1 MFNDSNRSA
10 VPTGRGSRLWSL
22 GSVAGGS
29 VAGGSVSGVPHA
41 TPLFLHR
48 KFGGIYLLANKRR
61 ARVAL
66 RPMNK
71 PYCHDQPLE

>member
-1 MFNDSNRSA
+1 M
-10 VPTGRGSRLWSL
+10 PTGRGSRLWSL
-22 GSVAGGS
+22 GSVAR
-29 VAGGSVSGVPHA
+29 GSVSGVPHA